1 MDLGEGSPRLC
12 RIRSNLFH
20 QEPRESRIAVG
31 DEVRVEF
38 QPPHETGWIL
48 ERLPR
53 RTELTRRAADRSEAQ
68 VLVSNAETLIIVSA
82 MKRPAFRYGVIDRL
96 IAVGLQG
103 GLTPVILFNKSDLAE
118 AEELE
123 IPTRLYRGI
132 GYRVIQTSVV
142 QNSGMEELR
151 ELLSGAKS
159 VLCGHSGV
167 GKSSLIQ
174 ILFPEWS
181 IKVGEVKRKSGTGRH
196 TTILAN
202 MYPLPGEGW
211 LVDTPGVRELM
222 PFGMKPQE
230 LGSYFEEFT
239 EPSETCRFKSCSHLR
254 EPDCGVKQ
262 ALEDGQITEERY
274 RSYGMIYDSL
284 SS

>member
-1 MDLGEGSPRLC
+1 
-12 RIRSNLFH
+12 
-20 QEPRESRIAVG
+20 
-31 DEVRVEF
+31 
-38 QPPHETGWIL
+38 
-48 ERLPR
+48 
-53 RTELTRRAADRSEAQ
+53 
-68 VLVSNAETLIIVSA
+68 
-82 MKRPAFRYGVIDRL
+82 
-96 IAVGLQG
+96 
-103 GLTPVILFNKSDLAE
+103 
-118 AEELE
+118 
-123 IPTRLYRGI
+123 
-132 GYRVIQTSVV
+132 
-142 QNSGMEELR
+142 
-151 ELLSGAKS
+151 
-159 VLCGHSGV
+159 
-167 GKSSLIQ
+167 
-174 ILFPEWS
+174 
-181 IKVGEVKRKSGTGRH
+181 
-196 TTILAN
+196 